1 MQIHHV
7 YLGEFICSRQVP
19 EAPAE
24 QETTMQY
31 VYRCTRCGTGWL
43 AKKVEPSRQGWAVH
57 IFLCH
62 RCRYASQPGELL
74 AGQAGEGALLARVHT
89 AIVPVVR
96 LTGPEVQALQMA
108 EIFTLLGLLPDA
120 SGREAQQPI
129 LAPAGSLAGVS
140 S

>member
-1 MQIHHV
+1 MIGQS
-7 YLGEFICSRQVP
+7 GGTQ
-19 EAPAE
+19 
-24 QETTMQY
+24 
-31 VYRCTRCGTGWL
+31 CGTGWL

-57 IFLCH
+57 LCLCH

-74 AGQAGEGALLARVHT
+74 AGQAGAGALLARVHT

-96 LTGPEVQALQMA
+96 RTGPAVQALQMA
-108 EIFTLLGLLPDA
+108 EIFTLLGLVPDA
-120 SGREAQQPI
+120 SGREAPPPI